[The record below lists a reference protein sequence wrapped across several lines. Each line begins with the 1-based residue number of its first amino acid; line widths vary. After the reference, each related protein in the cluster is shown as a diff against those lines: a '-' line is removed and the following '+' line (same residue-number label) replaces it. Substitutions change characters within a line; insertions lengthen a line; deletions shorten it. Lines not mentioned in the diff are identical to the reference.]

1 MIKSI
6 VNYYNNILLNYQ
18 IVSSLFA
25 GSLLKFAFNGS
36 KYYGFICLILSF
48 NVLITLLNNC
58 LLKKD
63 TKLSFVIGYLFG
75 FTYFLFTLNWIVK
88 SFTYVGLSKF
98 YGYLAV
104 LLLVTGLSFYSAIT
118 CLATV
123 YLSTNKF
130 NLNIY
135 FAVFWS
141 ISEYLRGVLFT
152 GFPWNLIGYTVYRFN
167 YFIQI
172 SDILGIFGL
181 SFILLL
187 IISLIRNKKQ
197 YIYGAILLIVTIL
210 YGIYRVEIFN
220 DYVIPSKTNNIL
232 IIHPSIKQ
240 SDKLNTK
247 LFWNNIDLHI
257 SLSYFNNINR
267 NNKTLIIWPEAA
279 INGVVND
286 FIIKY
291 LSSTVTN
298 NNTLLL
304 TGADRIDGNNFY
316 NSAVVINNRNE
327 ILKYYDKRYLVPFGE
342 YIPSWVNFLGL
353 NKIASGDSGFSK
365 GKVSN
370 TINMK
375 GYRPFDI
382 CICYEII
389 FPGRV
394 IDSPSSSEWILNITN
409 DAWFVD
415 TDEQYQHTVIAC
427 FRAIEQGRSIARCN
441 NNGISA
447 IIDCHGQLIKSLNKD
462 EVGSIYEEM
471 PKKYYNTIY
480 SKYNNTIILFIL
492 GIILL
497 ILLYT
502 THIKKLYK

>member
-1 MIKSI
+1 MIRSI
-6 VNYYNNILLNYQ
+6 VNHYNNILLNYP
-18 IVSSLFA
+18 IVSALFA

-36 KYYGFICLILSF
+36 KYYGFICFILSF
-48 NVLITLLNNC
+48 NILITLLNNC
-58 LLKKD
+58 LFKND
-63 TKLSFVIGYLFG
+63 TKLSFVVGYLFG
-75 FTYFLFTLNWIVK
+75 FTYFLFTLTWITK
-88 SFTYVGLSKF
+88 SFTYVGLSEL
-98 YGYLAV
+98 YGYLA
-104 LLLVTGLSFYSAIT
+104 LLILVTGLSFYSAT
-118 CLATV
+118 ACLATV

-135 FAVFWS
+135 FAVFWT
-141 ISEYLRGVLFT
+141 ISEYLRGTLFT
-152 GFPWNLIGYTVYRFN
+152 GFPWNLVGYTAYRLN

-172 SDILGIFGL
+172 ADILGIFGV

-187 IISLIRNKKQ
+187 IISFLRNKKQ

-210 YGIYRVEIFN
+210 YGIYKVEIFS
-220 DYVIPSKTNNIL
+220 DYVIPSKTNNI
-232 IIHPSIKQ
+232 IIVHPSIKQ
-240 SDKLNTK
+240 EDKLDNR

-257 SLSYFNNINR
+257 SLSPVNNIDKNK
-267 NNKTLIIWPEAA
+267 KTLIIWPEAA
-279 INGVVND
+279 INGIIND

-304 TGADRIDGNNFY
+304 TGADRIDGNNVY
-316 NSAVVINNRNE
+316 NSAVIINNKNE
-327 ILKYYDKRYLVPFGE
+327 LIKYYDKRHLVPFGE
-342 YIPSWVNFLGL
+342 YISEWVNFLGL
-353 NKIASGDSGFSK
+353 NKIASGDSVFSK

-370 TINMK
+370 TISIE

-389 FPGRV
+389 FPGKV
-394 IDSPSSSEWILNITN
+394 MDSPLSSEWILNITN
-409 DAWFVD
+409 DAWFVN
-415 TDEQYQHTVIAC
+415 TDEQYQHTVMAC
-427 FRAIEQGRSIARCN
+427 FRAIEQGKSIARCN

-447 IIDCHGQLIKSLNKD
+447 IIDCHGKIIKSLDKD

-492 GIILL
+492 GIILS

-502 THIKKLYK
+502 THIRKLYK